1 MRLFRIIVAGIA
13 LGGTLLLAGASARAA
28 SWSPYNEPNRLS
40 LSGGMYDAN
49 DDEEAAEFHLEY
61 RFRKGWW
68 FVRPLVGIM
77 ATSDEAFYGYGGIYV
92 DVPVTER
99 WIVTPSFAAGGYDD
113 GDGKDLGHTIEF
125 RSKIE
130 LAYRFRN
137 RVRISVGFSH
147 ISNASLDDNNPGT
160 EIVSVSYAIPFYPW
174 HPPRRR

>member
-1 MRLFRIIVAGIA
+1 MNKLKVIAAAAVFGWMLLVA
-13 LGGTLLLAGASARAA
+13 AGPARAA

-40 LSGGMYDAN
+40 LSGGLYDAN
-49 DDEEAAEFHLEY
+49 DDEEAAEFNLEY
-61 RFRKGWW
+61 WFCKGWW
-68 FVRPLVGIM
+68 FLRPMIGVMG
-77 ATSDEAFYGYGGIYV
+77 TTDEAFYGYGGLYL
-92 DVPVTER
+92 DLPVAER
-99 WIVTPSFAAGGYDD
+99 WILTPSFAAGGYDD

-137 RVRISVGFSH
+137 RVRIGVGISH

-160 EIVSVSYAIPFYPW
+160 EIVSISYAIPFYPW